1 MMAVENLIIRQAVDG
16 DMVVIKQVVKEAFYR
31 PGKDGEFSE
40 WELVDRIRFGDGAWF
55 STSPIVWNYSGSRS
69 PGKPLCESPVS

>member
-1 MMAVENLIIRQAVDG
+1 MAVENLIIRQAVDG
-16 DMVVIKQVVKEAFYR
+16 DMVVIKQVVEEAFYR
-31 PGKDGEFSE
+31 PGKDGEFNE
-40 WELVDRIRFGDGAWF
+40 WELVDRIRFMMSWF